1 MNLILEIYHRPTVS
15 REYKTA
21 DDFAAQVIGSE
32 DLDEIDI
39 AALETAAKAFWCGC
53 RVDFPCGEDQ

>member
-1 MNLILEIYHRPTVS
+1 MNSILEIYHRPTVS

-21 DDFAAQVIGSE
+21 DDFAAQVVGSE

-39 AALETAAKAFWCGC
+39 VALETAAKDFWRGC
-53 RVDFPCGEDQ
+53 RVDFPVEDQK

>member
-1 MNLILEIYHRPTVS
+1 MNSILEIYHRPTVS

-21 DDFAAQVIGSE
+21 DDFAAQVVGSE

-39 AALETAAKAFWCGC
+39 ASLETAAKDFWLGC
-53 RVDFPCGEDQ
+53 RVDFPHGGNQ

>member
-1 MNLILEIYHRPTVS
+1 MNSILEIYHRPTVS

-21 DDFAAQVIGSE
+21 DDFAAQVVGSE

-39 AALETAAKAFWCGC
+39 VALETAAKEFWCGC
-53 RVDFPCGEDQ
+53 RAAFPVEGQQ